1 MVVEVPRIIITA
13 HDGTP
18 LGDVDPTRVAGIV
31 VTSEVNGEH
40 SMTLTTQQELTKGD
54 RLLWRDRMGYWHE
67 YVIES
72 DEATHDATGAPMHAY
87 WCPWSVQHDLAAT
100 FVTSMPGTGGT
111 PATAREALTAA
122 LAGTSRWVVGTVG
135 IATTGSAS
143 FWRLSGWEAMQELV
157 KVWGGEVRAT
167 ITVSPTTGVTGRAVD
182 LLAHVGESDAKRR
195 FDFGYDATGITRTV
209 MDEQWTASVMPLGA
223 AEQTD
228 EGGYGRKITIESV
241 NDGSAILTNADAVPL
256 TRVPDGTG
264 GWEVP
269 VQVVENSD
277 ADTPA
282 DLKAWALEHLD
293 EWTTPKV
300 SYEATV
306 AQLKEAGMDPT
317 GVALGDEVA
326 VVDRTFT
333 AGGLRIVG
341 RALRIEDD
349 LLDPAQTTLTISNL
363 QGTLGDT
370 LTDIARAT
378 ADVRGMV
385 EGMSAAQAS
394 QAWVQN
400 LLDRINADINAT
412 GGYTYITE
420 GQGIRTYDVAVT
432 DPLVGSE
439 ASAVCEVKGGTMRI
453 ANTKD
458 AQGQW
463 EWKTVFTSGRILA
476 ELIDAI
482 GASSGYHAQLTPTGL
497 DVYDGES
504 RVAHFGE
511 QAAFYDGDG
520 QPLIT
525 VKAYSDNHEGM
536 VDFGSDVGYISGSL
550 HEYATYSWTD
560 MIVQA
565 TTLLALRG
573 PTVGVSASGLD
584 TDVYG
589 TSTKGAAASMTA
601 QRAWTSNPDNLDIAG
616 VSGNVYDT
624 GNSPDASLYAHSASS
639 VASVKVTASASHA
652 TVNLACDR
660 LTLTDSIA
668 DPLGETG
675 IYPTHGAIAQGTNV
689 SAGGSVVHTISF
701 GHTYAAPPTVVP
713 VLYSTSTDAG
723 IGKLSCVVSEITTTG
738 AKIRVFNNDSQT
750 RAPGVRWIALG

>member
-1 MVVEVPRIIITA
+1 MVDVPRIILTS

-54 RLLWRDRMGYWHE
+54 RLVWRDAQGYWHE

-100 FVTSMPGTGGT
+100 FVTGMPGTGGT
-111 PATAREALTAA
+111 PASASDALAAA
-122 LAGTSRWVVGTVG
+122 LAGTARWTVGTVG
-135 IATTGSAS
+135 IGTTGSAS

-182 LLAHVGESDAKRR
+182 LLAHVGASDATRR
-195 FDFGYDATGITRTV
+195 FDYGHDATEIIRTV

-241 NDGSAILTNADAVPL
+241 NGGSAILTNADAVPL
-256 TRVPDGTG
+256 TRVPDGNG

-317 GVALGDEVA
+317 GVGLGDEVA

-341 RALRIEDD
+341 RALRIEDN

-370 LTDIARAT
+370 LTSIAQAT

-394 QAWVQN
+394 QEWVQN

-420 GQGIRTYDVAVT
+420 GQGIRAYDTAVT
-432 DPLVGSE
+432 DPLVGAE
-439 ASAVCEVKGGTMRI
+439 ASAVCEIKGGTMRI

-463 EWKTVFTSGRILA
+463 EWKTVFVSGRVLA

-497 DVYDGES
+497 DVYDGAT
-504 RVAHFGE
+504 RVAHFGAE
-511 QAAFYDGDG
+511 VVLGQESDVHLTIDTDGVASYDGTDRSVLLGEDG
-520 QPLIT
+520 L
-525 VKAYSDNHEGM
+525 YYGWRSDVAEP
-536 VDFGSDVGYISGSL
+536 VAETSFSDFGDEWNVRNHVGSTDSSVHASIYEIAERKWSSDPNRMDSAEVMAATRNANGNPQAHIEAASGYGGGNNGGLARVGTK
-550 HEYATYSWTD
+550 AT
-560 MIVQA
+560 
-565 TTLLALRG
+565 G
-573 PTVGVSASGLD
+573 TVGTAF
-584 TDVYG
+584 VY
-589 TSTKGAAASMTA
+589 ADRM
-601 QRAWTSNPDNLDIAG
+601 QFEDP
-616 VSGNVYDT
+616 
-624 GNSPDASLYAHSASS
+624 
-639 VASVKVTASASHA
+639 VTANTFGAF
-652 TVNLACDR
+652 
-660 LTLTDSIA
+660 
-668 DPLGETG
+668 
-675 IYPTHGAIAQGTNV
+675 PTHGSLAQDTNV
-689 SAGGSVVHTISF
+689 AAGGSVTRSISF
-701 GHTYAAPPTVVP
+701 GHTYAAYPTVVAT
-713 VLYSTSTDAG
+713 LYSTSSDAG
-723 IGKLSCVVSEITTTG
+723 IGKLSVVVTEITYSG
-738 AKIRVFNNDSQT
+738 AKVKIFNNDTQT
-750 RAPGVRWIALG
+750 RAPGVRWMALG